1 MLRLS
6 LYEKNNSFKNKII
19 ENHYSTIAATW
30 LDTKNKVKLLNT
42 LNLTT
47 WGFCINSDFGI
58 IDILKRKEFR
68 EWFKYLL

>member
-6 LYEKNNSFKNKII
+6 LSLYLKNNSFKNKII

-30 LDTKNKVKLLNT
+30 LDTENKVKLLNT

-58 IDILKRKEFR
+58 LLTFLKEEKF
-68 EWFKYLL
+68 